1 MVKCLKCQ
9 AVYHKSCHE
18 PPVAQDLLE
27 TPETPWCCS
36 TCAEAEASIGSS
48 LAENLHTA
56 LDTTR
61 RRKKRERPSS
71 AWVSVNGDT
80 NVDTNVDTQLEVE
93 PTKHSKKRQRTMSNG
108 PETPKEEDESPKTGV
123 VQELDALRSQVQ
135 ELEKD
140 KDAMQRKLDEVV
152 ASQKSKD
159 TEMDDLK
166 DAIESLKTSLKERQ
180 PSSPLNGWLSKTKK
194 RITGF
199 GGAQA

>member
-1 MVKCLKCQ
+1 M
-9 AVYHKSCHE
+9 
-18 PPVAQDLLE
+18 AQDFLE
-27 TPETPWCCS
+27 SPETPWCCS

-80 NVDTNVDTQLEVE
+80 NVDTQPEVE

-108 PETPKEEDESPKTGV
+108 PETPKEEDEPPKTGV

-152 ASQKSKD
+152 ASQKNKD